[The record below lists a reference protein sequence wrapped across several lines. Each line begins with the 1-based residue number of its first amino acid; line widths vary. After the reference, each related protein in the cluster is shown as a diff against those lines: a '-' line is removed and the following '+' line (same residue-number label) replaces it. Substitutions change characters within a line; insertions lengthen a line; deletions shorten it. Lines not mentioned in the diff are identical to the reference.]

1 MKNRGKAQL
10 GSVFVELLWTIPLF
24 ISGIVLIILVG
35 IHLNAKSA
43 LQDAVTQ
50 GLSLASTR
58 GFAAQLLG
66 ATPLMRATRYV
77 NGQSSFN
84 DIKDLVVSS
93 SQSDLAEQALLD
105 SYESAL
111 GGKPLHE
118 LRNSQLLALVYVSQA
133 ISLAS
138 LGEAVFP
145 CAAGDE
151 TMGCLR
157 CFFPPTPQ
165 GALPLAIDTDIDADI
180 LKDLSLQ
187 SGDDNDVT
195 DRRVNQRLEM
205 WCSYRP
211 KNFFLTT
218 AMGIA
223 QASGFKLSPELGT
236 IEVKGAVDAF
246 AGF

>member
-1 MKNRGKAQL
+1 MQHRDKSQL

-58 GFAAQLLG
+58 GYAAQLLSSS
-66 ATPLMRATRYV
+66 PLMRATKYIK
-77 NGQSSFN
+77 GQNSFT
-84 DIKDLVVSS
+84 DIKDLVVSAS
-93 SQSDLAEQALLD
+93 KSDLSEEVLLD
-105 SYESAL
+105 AYESAL
-111 GGKPLHE
+111 GGGGLE
-118 LRNSQLLALVYVSQA
+118 LKDLQNSQILALVYVNQA

-145 CAAGDE
+145 CAAGEE

-157 CFFPPTPQ
+157 CFFVPTRQ
-165 GALPLAIDTDIDADI
+165 GVLPLAIDDRI
-180 LKDLSLQ
+180 LSDLS
-187 SGDDNDVT
+187 SSSYGNADVIN
-195 DRRVNQRLEM
+195 RHLSQRLEM

-211 KNFFLTT
+211 KNFFLTA

-223 QASGFKLSPELGT
+223 QASGFNISSQLGT
-236 IEVKGAVDAF
+236 IQVKGAVDAF